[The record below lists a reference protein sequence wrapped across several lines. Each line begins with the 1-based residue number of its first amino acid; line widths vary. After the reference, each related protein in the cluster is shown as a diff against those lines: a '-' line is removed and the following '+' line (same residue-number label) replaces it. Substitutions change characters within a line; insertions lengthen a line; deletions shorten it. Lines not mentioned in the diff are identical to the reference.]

1 MEKIFGKTEGL
12 KKSELKRLSNLY
24 RRRIPKERVLTPELA
39 QVLAG
44 LSQEVGRPISLHL
57 AFLSPPKAL
66 EEDWRLLPPKPYFQ
80 YLEFDHRAEVE
91 ALEEELARQAR
102 VRELVDGSGERAI
115 LVGVD

>member
-44 LSQEVGRPISLHL
+44 LSQEVGR
-57 AFLSPPKAL
+57 ASPP
-66 EEDWRLLPPKPYFQ
+66 PGN
-80 YLEFDHRAEVE
+80 
-91 ALEEELARQAR
+91 ARPRHGPAR
-102 VRELVDGSGERAI
+102 W
-115 LVGVD
+115 